1 MIYREGK
8 GLRMTAGMNRDAR
21 VYVAGHQGLV
31 GGAIWR
37 RLEKAGFTNLIGRT
51 SKELDLREQAAVQR
65 FFAEEKPDYVF
76 LAAARVGGIR
86 ANNTY
91 PAEFI
96 YDNLMIQTNV
106 LHQSYV
112 HGVQKLLFLGS
123 SCIYPKLSGKL
134 EPTNEPYAVAKIAGV
149 TMCQAYRRQYG
160 ALFFEAMPTNLFG
173 PGDNFGPLN
182 AHVIPG
188 LMRRIHEAK
197 TR

>member
-37 RLEKAGFTNLIGRT
+37 RLEKAGFTNPIGRT

-96 YDNLMIQTNV
+96 CDNLMIQTNV

-123 SCIYPKLSGKL
+123 SCIYPKLCPQPMKRRSFP
-134 EPTNEPYAVAKIAGV
+134 ERQAG
-149 TMCQAYRRQYG
+149 
-160 ALFFEAMPTNLFG
+160 
-173 PGDNFGPLN
+173 
-182 AHVIPG
+182 AHQRTLRDGQDRWGHHVPG
-188 LMRRIHEAK
+188 LPEAVRRPFL
-197 TR
+197 

>member
-112 HGVQKLLFLGS
+112 HGCKS
-123 SCIYPKLSGKL
+123 SCFW
-134 EPTNEPYAVAKIAGV
+134 GV
-149 TMCQAYRRQYG
+149 PA
-160 ALFFEAMPTNLFG
+160 F
-173 PGDNFGPLN
+173 
-182 AHVIPG
+182 IPSC
-188 LMRRIHEAK
+188 APNP
-197 TR
+197 